1 MDKQKIPPSPGP
13 GVKDFLKLFLLVG
26 YFIGIYYSVENQNW
40 SAALLILVAFI
51 FYTLQG
57 FLKNN
62 KMKNIMTIVIIIII
76 MIVCGLMICVNPEP
90 FPVKL

>member
-13 GVKDFLKLFLLVG
+13 GVKEFLKLFLFG
-26 YFIGIYYSVENQNW
+26 GGGISIIYCVENQIW
-40 SAALLILVAFI
+40 SATLLILLLI
-51 FYTLQG
+51 LHQLQG

>member
-26 YFIGIYYSVENQNW
+26 YFIGIYYSVENQNHW
-40 SAALLILVAFI
+40 AALLILVAFI